1 MAIVISGVN
10 NNDKITAADGTIDLL
25 SGVNYVGV
33 LTAPHIN
40 VGNSIQLGNAGIITA
55 TTLVGNVQGNINHT
69 SNLLLQISG
78 SEKFRIGTSGQLGIG
93 GANYG
98 SAGQVLTSGGSGS
111 AATWSTV
118 SGTTINNNA
127 ANRIITGSGTANT
140 LNGNTYATW
149 NGNNFA
155 LRGGEGQN
163 CTIELASDEGDDPAD
178 FWRMMAQ
185 ASDNALAIDHYGTG
199 SWVEKMRIDSSGNF
213 KFTNYT
219 TSGGPYL
226 VFDNRG
232 NNTTDNSNTYN
243 IGGIAAAGYRDIA
256 NPSIVAAIQF
266 ERQPTASGAS
276 SGGNIL
282 FRTGFNGTTS
292 HTGVSERMRL
302 TYGGDL
308 GINNS
313 IPQKKVHISTTGN
326 QKIVI
331 DPNYAN
337 NSGGSSNSEAN
348 AGNIVESILI
358 RTSYGDNAGSSTNAG
373 HKWGIKFQ
381 GYNGND
387 FTQARSKC
395 AGVFAVSEDSS
406 AGYNRNVGLAF
417 HTSQFDTAH
426 REVMRINTNGIVTK
440 PYQYVFMVAT
450 GGVSKA
456 ANWAKV
462 TGLSPISAQCT
473 GVSDG
478 SYWSN
483 SNQQFTAPV
492 TGTYVFYVG
501 GWATPN
507 SNGTR
512 YAYSF
517 RHTNG
522 NNLTYIGGGDYCSG
536 DSPMAGW
543 SRVIKL
549 SAGEWVELWMY
560 SAITATLGGGHYFY
574 WGGYLLG

>member
-10 NNDKITAADGTIDLL
+10 NNDKITASDGSIDLL
-25 SGVNYVGV
+25 SGVNFVSEVTVPSFKVG
-33 LTAPHIN
+33 
-40 VGNSIQLGNAGIITA
+40 SDIQFGNAGIITA
-55 TTLVGNVQGNINHT
+55 TTLVGNVTGNINHT

-78 SEKFRIGTSGQLGIG
+78 SEKFRVASSGQLGIG

-111 AATWSTV
+111 AATWSTIT
-118 SGTTINNNA
+118 GTTINNNA
-127 ANRIITGSGTANT
+127 ANRIITGEGGTT
-140 LNGNTYATW
+140 LNGEANLTFDGSNVIHAGGDGRRYSFAGGGSSHYMKFDSTL
-149 NGNNFA
+149 NGIILN
-155 LRGGEGQN
+155 G
-163 CTIELASDEGDDPAD
+163 
-178 FWRMMAQ
+178 
-185 ASDNALAIDHYGTG
+185 Y
-199 SWVEKMRIDSSGNF
+199 
-213 KFTNYT
+213 
-219 TSGGPYL
+219 
-226 VFDNRG
+226 
-232 NNTTDNSNTYN
+232 
-243 IGGIAAAGYRDIA
+243 GGIA
-256 NPSIVAAIQF
+256 F
-266 ERQPTASGAS
+266 ET
-276 SGGNIL
+276 
-282 FRTGFNGTTS
+282 NGTNERVRIQSNGFVGIGTDNAVNPLEVWGSSVDLLLMDTQAYSQNVSGSAIAFQGYDSAGSRKTLADVRGVANGQNRGEFAIRTRNTS
-292 HTGVSERMRL
+292 GQL
-302 TYGGDL
+302 TETLRITSAGNMAL
-308 GINNS
+308 GNS
-313 IPQKKVHISTTGN
+313 DAAKKFHISTTGN
-326 QKIVI
+326 QKVLI

-358 RTSYGDNAGSSTNAG
+358 RTSYGDNAGSSANAG

-381 GYNGND
+381 GYNGNS
-387 FTQARSKC
+387 FTQASQKT
-395 AGVFAVSEDSS
+395 AAVYAVSEDDG
-406 AGYNRNVGLAF
+406 AGYNRQVGLAI
-417 HTSQFDTAH
+417 HTSPYDSAH

-450 GGVSKA
+450 GGASKA
-456 ANWAKV
+456 ANWSKV
-462 TGLSPISAQCT
+462 TGLAPVSAQCT

-478 SYWSN
+478 TYWSN

-492 TGTYVFYVG
+492 TGVYHFYVG

-543 SRVIKL
+543 SRTIKL
-549 SAGEWVELWMY
+549 TAGEWVELWMY
-560 SAITATLGGGHYFY
+560 SAISATLGGGHYFY